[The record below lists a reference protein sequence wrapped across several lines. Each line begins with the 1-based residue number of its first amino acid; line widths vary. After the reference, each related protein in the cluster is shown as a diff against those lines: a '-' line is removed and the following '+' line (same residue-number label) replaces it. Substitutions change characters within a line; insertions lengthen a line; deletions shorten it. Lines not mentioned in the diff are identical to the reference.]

1 VLAEIWTQKFETAP
15 GAYAI
20 TMTETHAEQLALDG
34 LAPRKRRKRAAA
46 HKQAHELPVVQVV
59 LDVQATHL
67 GQTFDYLIDERFSVQ
82 ALPGVMVRVRFGGQ
96 RVNGVIWNR
105 VASSHAPASA
115 LRYIER
121 VLSAEP
127 LVGPSMREDITMIA
141 DAYGGTRANILRL
154 AVPARVARVD
164 KEREGIVSV
173 RSADEGQSMLRAATR
188 SALDRE
194 FDQVLRDYDS
204 ATRLRDAIEGGGF
217 ASFVLDMLP
226 GAQRWAGDL
235 ALLAVDALA
244 SGKSAVLVLP
254 GMRETRD
261 IAGQLSRLGLRA
273 FDAGQPV
280 HSSYHGDFIVLS
292 AALPPVERYRAYCAA
307 ASGAIRCVIGT
318 RAAMYAPVEG
328 PGLFA
333 IVEDAAYQNADGMM
347 PYANA
352 RGVLRLRAKAHRG
365 VFVAMANARSPI
377 SQWEVSSGGKTGHST
392 PVSGASREIKP
403 LRSVVKEQAPW
414 IRWLNRE
421 ELTRLADATV
431 GARVPHFAVR
441 TLGEALER
449 GPVLLSIPHDGVAEA
464 LSCAQCHRQ
473 ARCPRCTGPL
483 MRGKD
488 GTARCRWCGAA
499 AANWHCPHC
508 SGERMRA
515 VRVGAAGTAAQL
527 QGLFRGVPMVLS
539 SPSQGIIESVPCRPM
554 LVIATP
560 GAEPR
565 VRPDD
570 SLSSQAAVS
579 PQPAAAARSPASH
592 NGDNDESEH
601 ASAPGNDSAPCNEY
615 AAVAILDAWTSL
627 YAPGVDARVDALN
640 AWMRA
645 VSLCAPRSRGGQALL
660 IGESDPVLARS
671 LVLWDSSLLAMR
683 ELEERAETGL
693 PPVVACACVWGR
705 RDAVMGLL
713 RHVGALDG
721 DLATLDMAGE
731 MMPAVLGPV
740 PIAAPRTMDAHELE
754 ATRDRVKAVIRA
766 APERRAMLALRLR
779 DEVARHVAAREPGEL
794 RFQVDPKDLL

>member
-1 VLAEIWTQKFETAP
+1 
-15 GAYAI
+15 
-20 TMTETHAEQLALDG
+20 MTETHAEQLALDG

-365 VFVAMANARSPI
+365 
-377 SQWEVSSGGKTGHST
+377 
-392 PVSGASREIKP
+392 
-403 LRSVVKEQAPW
+403 
-414 IRWLNRE
+414 LNRE

>member
-1 VLAEIWTQKFETAP
+1 MI
-15 GAYAI
+15 
-20 TMTETHAEQLALDG
+20 ETHAEQLALDG
-34 LAPRKRRKRAAA
+34 LAPRKRRKRAAVRER
-46 HKQAHELPVVQVV
+46 AHELPVAQVV

-67 GQTFDYLIDERFSVQ
+67 GQTFDYLIDERLSAQ

-127 LVGPSMREDITMIA
+127 LVGPSMREDIAMIA

-164 KEREGIVSV
+164 KEREGIASAQSV
-173 RSADEGQSMLRAATR
+173 GGSRGIPRAAG
-188 SALDRE
+188 SALARE
-194 FDQVLRDYDS
+194 FERVLRDYDS
-204 ATRLRDAIEGGGF
+204 ATRLRGAIEGGGF
-217 ASFVLDMLP
+217 ASFVLDMFP
-226 GAQRWAGDL
+226 GAARWSRDL
-235 ALLAVDALA
+235 AILAVDALA
-244 SGKSAVLVLP
+244 SDKAAVLVLP

-261 IAGQLSRLGLRA
+261 IAEQLRRLGLRA

-280 HSSYHGDFIVLS
+280 HGSYHGDFIVLS

-318 RAAMYAPVEG
+318 RAAMYAPIEG

-377 SQWEVSSGGKTGHST
+377 SQWEVSESGKAGQST
-392 PVSGASREIKP
+392 PVSGASQEIRP
-403 LRSVVKEQAPW
+403 LRSVVKEDIPW

-421 ELTRLADATV
+421 ELTRLADSTV

-441 TLGEALER
+441 TLSEALDR

-473 ARCPRCTGPL
+473 ARCSRCTGPL
-483 MRGKD
+483 MRGND

-499 AANWHCPHC
+499 AANWRCPHC

-527 QGLFRGVPMVLS
+527 QGLFRNVPMVLS
-539 SPSQGIIESVPCRPM
+539 APSQPQGIVESVPCRPM

-565 VRPDD
+565 VRSAD
-570 SLSSQAAVS
+570 SLAPHSAAPPHS
-579 PQPAAAARSPASH
+579 AAAAQSATWSPAVAQSSVNR
-592 NGDNDESEH
+592 NGDNGESEH
-601 ASAPGNDSAPCNEY
+601 ASVVGNDSAPGNDSVPGNEY

-660 IGESDPVLARS
+660 IGESDPALARS

>member
-1 VLAEIWTQKFETAP
+1 
-15 GAYAI
+15 
-20 TMTETHAEQLALDG
+20 
-34 LAPRKRRKRAAA
+34 
-46 HKQAHELPVVQVV
+46 
-59 LDVQATHL
+59 
-67 GQTFDYLIDERFSVQ
+67 
-82 ALPGVMVRVRFGGQ
+82 
-96 RVNGVIWNR
+96 
-105 VASSHAPASA
+105 
-115 LRYIER
+115 
-121 VLSAEP
+121 
-127 LVGPSMREDITMIA
+127 
-141 DAYGGTRANILRL
+141 
-154 AVPARVARVD
+154 
-164 KEREGIVSV
+164 
-173 RSADEGQSMLRAATR
+173 
-188 SALDRE
+188 
-194 FDQVLRDYDS
+194 
-204 ATRLRDAIEGGGF
+204 
-217 ASFVLDMLP
+217 
-226 GAQRWAGDL
+226 
-235 ALLAVDALA
+235 
-244 SGKSAVLVLP
+244 
-254 GMRETRD
+254 
-261 IAGQLSRLGLRA
+261 
-273 FDAGQPV
+273 
-280 HSSYHGDFIVLS
+280 
-292 AALPPVERYRAYCAA
+292 
-307 ASGAIRCVIGT
+307 
-318 RAAMYAPVEG
+318 
-328 PGLFA
+328 
-333 IVEDAAYQNADGMM
+333 
-347 PYANA
+347 
-352 RGVLRLRAKAHRG
+352 
-365 VFVAMANARSPI
+365 
-377 SQWEVSSGGKTGHST
+377 
-392 PVSGASREIKP
+392 
-403 LRSVVKEQAPW
+403 
-414 IRWLNRE
+414 
-421 ELTRLADATV
+421 
-431 GARVPHFAVR
+431 
-441 TLGEALER
+441 
-449 GPVLLSIPHDGVAEA
+449 
-464 LSCAQCHRQ
+464 
-473 ARCPRCTGPL
+473 
-483 MRGKD
+483 
-488 GTARCRWCGAA
+488 
-499 AANWHCPHC
+499 
-508 SGERMRA
+508 MRA